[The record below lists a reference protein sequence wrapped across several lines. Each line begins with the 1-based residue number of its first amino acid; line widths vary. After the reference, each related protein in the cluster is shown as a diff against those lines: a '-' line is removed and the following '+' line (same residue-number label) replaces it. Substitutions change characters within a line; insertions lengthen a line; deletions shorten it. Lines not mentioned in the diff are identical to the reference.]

1 MTAAHRP
8 DRGVT
13 VTAPAYIQ
21 HIANGLRQERG
32 MTTSRA
38 IAVAVGA
45 MKRRARGGRNVDATT
60 RAAARK
66 ALAEWEAGKAKARRI
81 SREAEG
87 ELGRAALV
95 HRARRRPPHTVA
107 RAIHRRVCRWD
118 CVASVHAGAG

>member
-1 MTAAHRP
+1 MALLTATAMTAAHRP

-45 MKRRARGGRNVDATT
+45 MKRRGAAGGTST
-60 RAAARK
+60 
-66 ALAEWEAGKAKARRI
+66 
-81 SREAEG
+81 
-87 ELGRAALV
+87 
-95 HRARRRPPHTVA
+95 RPPA
-107 RAIHRRVCRWD
+107 RPPARPSPSGKRAKPRRGV
-118 CVASVHAGAG
+118 